1 MRMQT
6 GAEGTGPSFEGDIK
20 PLFRETDRESMLE
33 SFDLW
38 SYDDVKE
45 NAGAILGVLEA
56 GSMPCDG
63 AWPEDQ
69 VTEFRAWVE
78 AGAAS

>member
-1 MRMQT
+1 MQT
-6 GAEGTGPSFEGDIK
+6 DVSYERDVK
-20 PLFRETDRESMLE
+20 PLFRELDRESMLE

-38 SYDDVKE
+38 SYDAVRE
-45 NAGAILGVLEA
+45 NAAAILGVLEG

-69 VTEFRAWVE
+69 VATFRRWVE
-78 AGAAS
+78 VGAPA